1 MNVEVPCPARDV
13 PALTLFVRA
22 LRAACAAEAAA
33 AVPPI
38 PYTPIVLWYDAVTVD
53 GALAWQDGLTPAN
66 AAFFDVAD
74 GILTNYC
81 WTTRKLAQSI
91 ALAGPARS
99 ADVWAGE
106 DAWGRGS
113 YGGVGEIL
121 GVLYEGDIVRV
132 EKKSDFFV

>member
-1 MNVEVPCPARDV
+1 MEHGAGREALAAVVRSEASAKAAADALARVAAWFGFDGWLVNVEVPCPARDV

-74 GILTNYC
+74 GILKC
-81 WTTRKLAQSI
+81 HL
-91 ALAGPARS
+91 P
-99 ADVWAGE
+99 V
-106 DAWGRGS
+106 
-113 YGGVGEIL
+113 
-121 GVLYEGDIVRV
+121 
-132 EKKSDFFV
+132 